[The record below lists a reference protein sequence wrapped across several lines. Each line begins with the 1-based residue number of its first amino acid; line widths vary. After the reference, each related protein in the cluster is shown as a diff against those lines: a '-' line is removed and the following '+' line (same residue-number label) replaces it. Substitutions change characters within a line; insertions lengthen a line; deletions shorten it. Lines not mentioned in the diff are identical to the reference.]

1 MLKGEVEETVESQ
14 EDRLQARRV
23 CDTQRRNESY
33 QTICTFIE
41 TFQSSFYF
49 NVQLSMNYAHL
60 SLALL
65 VTASIV

>member
-1 MLKGEVEETVESQ
+1 MLKGEV
-14 EDRLQARRV
+14 RKLLRV
-23 CDTQRRNESY
+23 KKIDSRQGEYAILKGEMNLIKQSAP
-33 QTICTFIE
+33 FIE